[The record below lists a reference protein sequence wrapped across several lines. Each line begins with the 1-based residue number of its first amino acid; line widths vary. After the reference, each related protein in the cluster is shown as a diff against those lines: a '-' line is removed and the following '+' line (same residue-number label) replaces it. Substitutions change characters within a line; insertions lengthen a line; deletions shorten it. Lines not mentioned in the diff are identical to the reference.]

1 MSRIEVNDVVR
12 FNKDHEF
19 KGCLGI
25 VENIEKHGRNKV
37 YQIMIPMPNCGNGDG
52 ECGGYRVT
60 ATKEEIV
67 RIGKMEV
74 D

>member
-1 MSRIEVNDVVR
+1 MRKIEINDVVK
-12 FNKDHEF
+12 FNKNHTYRDCF
-19 KGCLGI
+19 GV

-60 ATKEEIV
+60 ATKDEFV
-67 RIGKMEV
+67 RIGRIEV
-74 D
+74 E